1 MAGFISVLLL
11 SAAGPAGTRA
21 FNQVPAPILDL
32 ERLPPATHPQRPSHW
47 LAETR
52 NFAARASRRASSA
65 TRRSSSRRP
74 TIGAPSD
81 FRRVELPSDRVPSFR
96 PLQLSIYLPGNE
108 LPELPDFSADPNNN
122 NGGLEYPPQ
131 ALIKSRSDSMLSRP
145 STAFTIP
152 RKPVP
157 STRTFSLDES
167 RYSMESRYTFNE
179 SPTIAGSRSTIR
191 RPSYAASQS
200 TADFLDALDSRL
212 PQTPPALRSKPGPE
226 PVYTLYRRA
235 SEQSLRLRTHLEER
249 QQIERRLPE
258 CDTIH
263 EERLP
268 ETSKVMGLSP
278 ILDNDETSPVSDIL
292 GERRDEGISHLKC
305 HSRCNTSHS
314 LTSTTNANR
323 SPLSGVA
330 QSTIAPKLSR
340 RSIISQWL
348 LRSVGPQASPTYVSH
363 PSIQPIESSCS
374 SHQPCYLRDRSS
386 TGSSTAYSQSTMDGS
401 NLPTTSCP
409 LTPKSEA
416 APMYQLG
423 GLAGRKSFDMDKMPT
438 MVDVQENGIMGIA
451 F

>member
-1 MAGFISVLLL
+1 
-11 SAAGPAGTRA
+11 
-21 FNQVPAPILDL
+21 
-32 ERLPPATHPQRPSHW
+32 
-47 LAETR
+47 
-52 NFAARASRRASSA
+52 
-65 TRRSSSRRP
+65 
-74 TIGAPSD
+74 
-81 FRRVELPSDRVPSFR
+81 
-96 PLQLSIYLPGNE
+96 
-108 LPELPDFSADPNNN
+108 
-122 NGGLEYPPQ
+122 
-131 ALIKSRSDSMLSRP
+131 MLSRP

-157 STRTFSLDES
+157 STRAFSLDES
-167 RYSMESRYTFNE
+167 RYSTESRYTFNE

-212 PQTPPALRSKPGPE
+212 PQTPPALRPKPGPE

-268 ETSKVMGLSP
+268 QTGKVKGLSP
-278 ILDNDETSPVSDIL
+278 ILDNDETSPVSDLL
-292 GERRDEGISHLKC
+292 GERRGEGISRLKS
-305 HSRCNTSHS
+305 HSRCNTSLS
-314 LTSTTNANR
+314 LTSTTNADR
-323 SPLSGVA
+323 SPFCGVA

-348 LRSVGPQASPTYVSH
+348 LRSVGPQASPIYVSH
-363 PSIQPIESSCS
+363 PPIQPIESNCS

-386 TGSSTAYSQSTMDGS
+386 TGSSTAYSQSTVDGS
-401 NLPTTSCP
+401 NLPTISCP

-416 APMYQLG
+416 APTYQLG
-423 GLAGRKSFDMDKMPT
+423 SLGGRKSFDVDKMPA
-438 MVDVQENGIMGIA
+438 MVNIQEHGVMGVA